1 MYEGKETSCVVNML
15 AAKGVHEA
23 CVRAV
28 VKCEVNGSVEKLW
41 SPSSSEARCE
51 CKGAAQDDVD
61 RGKQMVEQEATIG
74 QDVTPYLSSLQNV
87 VTLLKKE
94 KCLTVAFFI
103 GLFALIVS
111 IIIASRF

>member
-1 MYEGKETSCVVNML
+1 MYEGIETSCVVSML
-15 AAKGVHEA
+15 AAKGLHEA

-41 SPSSSEARCE
+41 SLSNSEAHCE
-51 CKGAAQDDVD
+51 CRGTAQDE
-61 RGKQMVEQEATIG
+61 GKEVVKQEATG
-74 QDVTPYLSSLQNV
+74 QHIISDTSPLQNV

-103 GLFALIVS
+103 GLFALIAGL
-111 IIIASRF
+111 IIVSRF